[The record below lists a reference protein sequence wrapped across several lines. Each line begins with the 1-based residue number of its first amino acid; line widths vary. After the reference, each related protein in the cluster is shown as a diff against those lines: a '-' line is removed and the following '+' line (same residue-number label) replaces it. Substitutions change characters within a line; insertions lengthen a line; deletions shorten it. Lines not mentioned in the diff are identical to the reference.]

1 MIETIISNNC
11 AGGAVL
17 HELGMEFKT
26 PTINLQILPE
36 EYGKFCSNLRYYMS
50 ARLMNYI
57 PAYMSEHHK
66 DMLQKMFGGIPDMPY
81 GIIND
86 ILVCFQH
93 YNTFEEARCKW
104 EERKSKIDYEHIGF
118 IFHARGPEYE
128 QEAKAFL
135 QEDLPNKLCITEGF
149 VIPGSIAL
157 YPKEGDNAFSAVN
170 GKLLIVQAA
179 DYNMWRKLG

>member
-11 AGGAVL
+11 VGGAVL

-36 EYGKFCSNLRYYMS
+36 EFGKFCENLGYYMN

-57 PAYMSEHHK
+57 PEYMSEHHK
-66 DMLQKMFGGIPDMPY
+66 NMLKKMFGGVPEMPY

-93 YNTFEEARCKW
+93 YATFAEAAAKW
-104 EERKSKIDYEHIGF
+104 NERKARIDYEHIGY
-118 IFHARGPEYE
+118 IFHARGPEYAK
-128 QEAKAFL
+128 EAEEFIREEIPHSL
-135 QEDLPNKLCITEGF
+135 VITENF
-149 VIPGSIAL
+149 TIPGAVAL
-157 YPKEGDNAFSAVN
+157 YPKKGDSAFSAVN

-179 DYNMWRKLG
+179 DYKSWREMG